1 MLRAGIEPLTS
12 FISLHSLTPPPQT
25 PSHSYIPFIEIHV
38 NRVYS
43 LFLIKLLLELISS
56 LANIKR
62 IFKKEKI
69 YKNNPKPLFTPYRVY
84 TVIETIRANKGDC
97 DYKTY

>member
-1 MLRAGIEPLTS
+1 MLELLVFMLRIGIGPLTS

-43 LFLIKLLLELISS
+43 LFLVRLHLELISS
-56 LANIKR
+56 LANNER
-62 IFKKEKI
+62 IFKKGKDLQ
-69 YKNNPKPLFTPYRVY
+69 K
-84 TVIETIRANKGDC
+84 
-97 DYKTY
+97 